1 LGAAPKPVNEALAGL
16 LLRMS
21 WKRIRGYALA
31 LLVLPGTVLVFVPW
45 AVSMLAAGTHRY
57 VLRFCNFLD
66 RRFQKA

>member
-1 LGAAPKPVNEALAGL
+1 
-16 LLRMS
+16 MS